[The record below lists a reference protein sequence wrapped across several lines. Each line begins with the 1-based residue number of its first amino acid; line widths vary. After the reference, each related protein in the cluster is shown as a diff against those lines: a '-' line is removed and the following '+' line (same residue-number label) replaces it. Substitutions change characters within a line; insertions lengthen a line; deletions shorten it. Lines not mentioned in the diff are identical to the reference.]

1 MRTMGIFVTLTVIFL
16 AGILL
21 SVIVLRTD
29 TETKVDLVAV
39 NEIMKTVE
47 QHWGSLDEG
56 DLNLNHI
63 QQPFTVLDLNG
74 QPIFHSSPDATRTI
88 NEALKNRDTI
98 VDIQIDNAIVGKLII
113 PCDDQQ
119 TLKAIKIRL
128 AIILFIAFT
137 LLAILCVLYAAF
149 LNRTIFR
156 PFRELQAFAANVAR
170 GKLDVPLTMSQDNP
184 FGAFT
189 ESFDIMREELAA
201 ARQSEYEAN
210 RSKKELVASLSHDIK
225 TPVASIKAVS
235 ELMLLKATDE
245 KMQKQL
251 NTIYAKAE
259 QINLLVTDMF
269 HATLEE
275 LNELKV
281 ATTEELSS
289 VLYGMINSVNI
300 HDQIHCEPIPD
311 CMIVTDVHRLQ
322 QVLDNIVSNAYKYAN
337 TPITITSRLTAQHL
351 ELHIADNG
359 PGIPEDE
366 LPLLFNKFY
375 RGSNAEGR
383 SGSGLGLYISKYL
396 MQRMQGDIACRN
408 REGGFTVTVTIPLA

>member
-1 MRTMGIFVTLTVIFL
+1 MRKRGIFATLITIIL

-21 SVIVLRTD
+21 SIFVLQTE
-29 TETKVDLVAV
+29 TETKVDVVVV
-39 NEIMKTVE
+39 NETVKTVE

-56 DLNLNHI
+56 DFSQIHQQFAVLNHKGELI
-63 QQPFTVLDLNG
+63 YQ
-74 QPIFHSSPDATRTI
+74 SSPSVTMSI

-98 VDIQIDNAIVGKLII
+98 VDIRIDNTIVGKMIMQH
-113 PCDDQQ
+113 DDAQ
-119 TLKAIKIRL
+119 TLYFIKYRI
-128 AIILFIAFT
+128 ATILITSFT
-137 LLAILCVLYAAF
+137 LLTILCALYVVF

-156 PFRELQAFAANVAR
+156 PFRELQAFAANVAS
-170 GKLDVPLTMSQDNP
+170 GKLDVPLTMSRDNP

-235 ELMLLKATDE
+235 ELMLLRAIDE
-245 KMQKQL
+245 KSEKQL
-251 NTIYAKAE
+251 NTIYGKAE
-259 QINLLVTDMF
+259 QIDLLVTDMF

-275 LNELKV
+275 LNELSVKP
-281 ATTEELSS
+281 AEELSS
-289 VLYGMINSVNI
+289 FLYGMISSANI
-300 HDQIHCEPIPD
+300 HGQIHCEPIPD
-311 CMIVTDVHRLQ
+311 CMIVTDIHRFQ
-322 QVLDNIVSNAYKYAN
+322 QVLDNVVSNAHKYAG
-337 TPITITSRLTAQHL
+337 TPITIDSRLTDSHL
-351 ELHIADNG
+351 ELHINDNG
-359 PGIPEDE
+359 PGIPDDE

-396 MQRMQGDIACRN
+396 MHRMQGDIACRN
-408 REGGFTVTVTIPLA
+408 RESGFTVTLTIPLA

>member
-1 MRTMGIFVTLTVIFL
+1 MRTKGIYATLITIFL

-21 SVIVLRTD
+21 SMIVLRTD
-29 TETKVDLVAV
+29 TEVEVDVVAV
-39 NEIMKTVE
+39 NEAVKTVE
-47 QHWGSLDEG
+47 RHWGSLQDG
-56 DLNLNHI
+56 DFSAVKLPI
-63 QQPFTVLDLNG
+63 TVLNNEGELIYQNTAN
-74 QPIFHSSPDATRTI
+74 PNATTSI

-98 VDIQIDNAIVGKLII
+98 VDIEVGGAAVGKLIVQY
-113 PCDDQQ
+113 DDQQ
-119 TLKAIKIRL
+119 TLDSIKNKL
-128 AIILFIAFT
+128 ASVLILAFS
-137 LLAILCVLYAAF
+137 LLAILCALYTAF
-149 LNRTIFR
+149 LNLTIFR

-170 GKLDVPLTMSQDNP
+170 GKLDVPLTMSRDNP

-235 ELMLLKATDE
+235 ELMLLRATDE
-245 KMQKQL
+245 KAAKQL

-281 ATTEELSS
+281 TPAEELSS
-289 VLYGMINSVNI
+289 ILYDMINSVNI
-300 HDQIHCEPIPD
+300 HDQIHCDPIPE
-311 CMIVTDVHRLQ
+311 CMIVTDANRLQ

-337 TPITITSRLTAQHL
+337 TPITITSRLTETYL
-351 ELHIADNG
+351 ELDIMDDG

-396 MQRMQGDIACRN
+396 MQRMHGDIACRN
-408 REGGFTVTVTIPLA
+408 REGGFTVTLFIPLA